1 MRNPFK
7 LWKSEKSNLAVESDG
22 VGDHLDQ
29 VESSDLPIALYLNQR
44 LTFDLLAALEGGFS
58 SFATV
63 VTASSGGTDSAVSG
77 EGQFGLSNAFGLFN
91 LKLGG
96 QGSRQTRQQQSAT
109 TSENIVHT
117 PASLFARFRKD
128 LHDREL
134 VRYVSP
140 SSNLNEIRPGDFVE
154 FEATLRKNPLVD
166 LLSALSVLVS
176 LMELA
181 EPPTDQIGAETGR
194 GNRRRGSKRIQ
205 PQGGM
210 DDAKKQIE
218 MFRSA
223 VSAEGSEDLI
233 AEIDEIRVVLT
244 TQPGFFID
252 RSMNDTIDGT
262 FRVFGKATRII
273 LEDTDRIS
281 LLRKT
286 ALGKFGDPE
295 ANLGSAMEGLRNV
308 GFTGPVDMEVRGP
321 AMQVIPIAIFS

>member
-7 LWKSEKSNLAVESDG
+7 LWKSEESDL
-22 VGDHLDQ
+22 V
-29 VESSDLPIALYLNQR
+29 VEPDGAADPTHQIEPSDLPIALYLNQR

-63 VTASSGGTDSAVSG
+63 VTASSDETDTAVSG
-77 EGQFGLSNAFGLFN
+77 EGQLGLSNAFGLFN

-96 QGSRQTRQQQSAT
+96 RSSRQTRQQQSAT

-140 SSNLNEIRPGDFVE
+140 SSNLSGIRPGDFVE
-154 FEATLRKNPLVD
+154 FEATLRKNPIVE

-176 LMELA
+176 LMELV
-181 EPPTDQIGAETGR
+181 EVPTDQIVAGTGR
-194 GNRRRGSKRIQ
+194 RNRRGGRKRTQ
-205 PQGGM
+205 PQS
-210 DDAKKQIE
+210 DIDNTKKQIE

-223 VSAEGSEDLI
+223 VSAKGSDDLI
-233 AEIDEIRVVLT
+233 AEINEMRIVLT
-244 TQPGFFID
+244 TQPEFFID

-273 LEDTDRIS
+273 LEDTDGIS

-286 ALGKFGDPE
+286 ALGKFDDLE
-295 ANLGSAMEGLRNV
+295 VNLGSAMEGLRDV
-308 GFTGPVDMEVRGP
+308 GFTEPVDIEIRGP
-321 AMQVIPIAIFS
+321 AMQVVPIAIFS